1 MRSANR
7 SSTEPGDSGDSARG
21 DGSRRTR
28 AENGALVEVVLA
40 GAAAVWFRLGG
51 DVGAAVGFLA
61 ATALSVAIYGAAVVQ
76 RERRQHENR
85 AQELSGR
92 AGRLASLV
100 DAIGA
105 VAAATDEDQ
114 ILERTRH
121 EAERIFD
128 ARAELVQPGDAGRAG
143 PAEHSLVV
151 PLRVRGEEAA
161 ALRLTRARRFE
172 GDDRARA
179 RVLVDFAE
187 RAVENARLLSE
198 AQVREGER
206 ARLSD
211 QLITAEQDERRRLAL
226 FLHDTSVQSLAGIA
240 LMLDAG
246 LQALEDGDLDQSRT
260 VIRTALERHRATIV
274 ALRELSFN
282 LEPVVL
288 RDQGFAPAVR
298 ALADDLGMAHEI
310 RIELDVGAAEALGEK
325 AQAGLYQIVR
335 EALHQAI
342 RRGPPTRIDVR
353 LREVAAGEVEAVVSD
368 DAPAERR
375 RRSFEPIE
383 ERARTLGGRLEVDQ
397 TPDAGTLVRVV
408 LPGYAART

>member
-1 MRSANR
+1 MRFANR
-7 SSTEPGDSGDSARG
+7 SSTEPRDSGDSRG
-21 DGSRRTR
+21 RERSPRTR
-28 AENGALVEVVLA
+28 AETGALVAVALA

-51 DVGAAVGFLA
+51 DIGVAVGFLA
-61 ATALSVAIYGAAVVQ
+61 ATALSLAIYGAAVIQ
-76 RERRQHENR
+76 RERHQHENL
-85 AQELSGR
+85 AEELSGR

-100 DAIGA
+100 EAIGA
-105 VAAATDEDQ
+105 VAATIDEDEVV
-114 ILERTRH
+114 ERTRR
-121 EAERIFD
+121 EAERVFD
-128 ARAELVQPGDAGRAG
+128 ARAEIVRRNGGTAPPDEQT
-143 PAEHSLVV
+143 LVV
-151 PLRVRGEEAA
+151 PLRIRDEEAS
-161 ALRLTRARRFE
+161 ALRLTRPRPFE

-179 RVLVDFAE
+179 RVLADFAA

-246 LQALEDGDLDQSRT
+246 LQALEDGDLDQSRM

-274 ALRELSFN
+274 SLRELSFN

-298 ALADDLGMAHEI
+298 ALADDLGMSHEI
-310 RIELDVGAAEALGEK
+310 KIELDVDAADALGEK
-325 AQAGLYQIVR
+325 AQAGLYQIIR
-335 EALHQAI
+335 ETLHQSI

-353 LREVAAGEVEAVVSD
+353 LRQLAAGEVEAVVSD
-368 DAPAERR
+368 DAPGERR

-397 TPDAGTLVRVV
+397 SPDAGTLVRVV
-408 LPGYAART
+408 LPRYAAWT